1 MGHKHFSMALASIF
15 YSTLY
20 TSNPVQA
27 TDSTEWV
34 FIEEGD
40 SKLEGVSKPS
50 LVIIDDYMATLNP
63 KSSPPQDKKPKTTT
77 DNSKVSMADSH
88 FQPQQLTLEGDKK
101 FKGESEKA
109 QLRKKNQELEE
120 TCRKLK
126 EDDIAWKIEAQQIN
140 SIIENSNKVT
150 VTLNQI
156 HGIVLSDAC
165 NPQLIDI
172 FLKYGIDFSNPNGIV
187 VKNRE

>member
-1 MGHKHFSMALASIF
+1 MEHKHFSIALASIF
-15 YSTLY
+15 CSALY

-27 TDSTEWV
+27 TESSEWV

-40 SKLEGVSKPS
+40 SKLEGVSKSS
-50 LVIIDDYMATLNP
+50 LVIIDDYMATLKP
-63 KSSPPQDKKPKTTT
+63 KLSPPQDKILKTTT
-77 DNSKVSMADSH
+77 
-88 FQPQQLTLEGDKK
+88 GDKK

-120 TCRKLK
+120 TCRKL
-126 EDDIAWKIEAQQIN
+126 EEGDIAWRKEAQQIN

-156 HGIVLSDAC
+156 HGIVLDAC